1 MDQAEY
7 VRRLLAAYRA
17 TPGTCGIARRADC
30 LLAEQLY
37 QRGLPLTTVENA
49 FALAAVRRLA
59 RSGDAVPLPV
69 VRSLSY
75 FLPVIEEILSTNV
88 DPRYFQ
94 HVRTKLQ
101 RLTTAR

>member
-1 MDQAEY
+1 MDQQEY
-7 VRRLLAAYRA
+7 IDRLLEAYRA
-17 TPGTCGIARRADC
+17 TPGTCGMARRADR

-49 FALAAVRRLA
+49 FTLAAVRRLA
-59 RSGDAVPLPV
+59 RPDNAAPLPV
-69 VRSLSY
+69 IRSLAY

-94 HVRTKLQ
+94 HVRNKLQ

>member
-1 MDQAEY
+1 MDQHDY
-7 VRRLLAAYRA
+7 VGRLLAAYRA
-17 TPGTCGIARRADC
+17 TPGTCGIVRRADR

-49 FALAAVRRLA
+49 FALAAVRRLV
-59 RSGDAVPLPV
+59 RPDDAAPLPV
-69 VRSLSY
+69 VRSLAY
-75 FLPVIEEILSTNV
+75 FLPVIQEILSTNV

-94 HVRTKLQ
+94 HVRNKLQ

>member
-1 MDQAEY
+1 MDKHEY
-7 VRRLLAAYRA
+7 VGRLLAAYRA
-17 TPGTCGIARRADC
+17 TPGTCGILRRADR

-37 QRGLPLTTVENA
+37 QRGLPLPTLENA

-59 RSGDAVPLPV
+59 RPDDAAPLPV
-69 VRSLSY
+69 IRSLAY

-94 HVRTKLQ
+94 HVRNKLQ